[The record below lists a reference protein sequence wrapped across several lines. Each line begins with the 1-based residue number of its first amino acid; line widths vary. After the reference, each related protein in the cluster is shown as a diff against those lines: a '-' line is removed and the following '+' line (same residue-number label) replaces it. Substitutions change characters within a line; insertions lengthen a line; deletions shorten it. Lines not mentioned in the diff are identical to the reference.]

1 MGLWQTVAMQKIRKF
16 PISVDMQQSSTVTC
30 GKSSSSEWALGR
42 CWATIVYF
50 LATCF
55 ERFRST
61 KTLLFRTWDG
71 ISIVHTSFHLHFLSL
86 FLSSSLSLSFSLRL
100 SISLANRLL
109 FIALNVSF
117 DHISWWNRSQ
127 MFEGLFTL
135 LFVCFYFVIIHNS
148 SNVFS
153 RPSKVSKLWQN
164 YTLPASASLT
174 IGHLGRGPGVYSI

>member
-86 FLSSSLSLSFSLRL
+86 FLSLSGSLSHSPTVCYLLPSMFHLTIFRDETGRRCLKVYLLYYLFVFILSSSTTHQTCFRVPQR
-100 SISLANRLL
+100 LANYGKIILCL
-109 FIALNVSF
+109 PL
-117 DHISWWNRSQ
+117 HHWP
-127 MFEGLFTL
+127 L
-135 LFVCFYFVIIHNS
+135 VIW
-148 SNVFS
+148 V
-153 RPSKVSKLWQN
+153 VD
-164 YTLPASASLT
+164 
-174 IGHLGRGPGVYSI
+174 LGSIQFKFMDL